1 MKRRV
6 KGKFSKSGNRSK
18 ELSADPERP
27 SNNKST
33 GWFYSIVPHKVA
45 TGGISPLVPLLAI
58 ESGGTASDV
67 GLISAVGSISSMIGG
82 LFWDLQNNGQI
93 KIVYICPR
101 RPYFDERIDLI

>member
-27 SNNKST
+27 SNDKST
-33 GWFYSIVPHKVA
+33 GFYSIVPHKVA

-58 ESGGTASDV
+58 KSGGTPSDV
-67 GLISAVGSISSMIGG
+67 GVISAVGSISSMIGG
-82 LFWDLQNNGQI
+82 LFWA
-93 KIVYICPR
+93 VS
-101 RPYFDERIDLI
+101 